1 MEPRDLALLRIPS
14 APSVSPDGCR
24 IAVSVSR
31 IDLEED
37 AYRAQI
43 WVLPVAPA
51 RTSGDGPRAFT
62 HGYRDTE
69 PRWSPDGRW
78 LAFLRAVK
86 GGKAQLHVMP
96 ADGGEPRPLCEHPL
110 GVSEPV
116 WSPDSTRIAYIARV
130 PEPGRYESGPEA
142 RPAGRE
148 APRRITRLR
157 YRRDNVGF
165 LIDQPARLHVVEIGV
180 DAGPPLTLT
189 TGGADVAGPAFS
201 PDGRWIA
208 VATRKEESET
218 SMAGD
223 ILLIAADGGER
234 RWVTASS
241 TTVGP
246 PTFSL
251 DGRTLYYTG
260 SEQLDAARAAVLF
273 AVPTD
278 ASAAPRA
285 LSDPETDDLHD
296 SHSAARPLA
305 TPTGVLVVSARRG
318 ALELV
323 RVPDGDGPVERLVT
337 GAQQICDVAV
347 GGQTVAV
354 IRATDVCPGEV
365 AILEE
370 GRLRVLSEFSAPLA
384 RGTSLRPLCELTA
397 TAPDGY
403 PVHGWLVLP
412 AGTGPFPVLLVIH
425 GGPFTQF
432 GYSFF
437 DEAQAYAGAGYAVVL
452 ANPRGSSGYGE
463 SHGRAILGE
472 VGGLDRADLLAVL
485 DAACAHEAVDAT
497 RVGVM
502 GGSYGGLMTTWLAG
516 HDGARFQAAI
526 SERALNAWDSF
537 TGSSDIGWFFTRD
550 YVGQDPVRAAAQSP
564 LTFAGNI
571 EIPMLL
577 IHSEL
582 DWRCPVEQA
591 QRLFVAL
598 KLRGVPVEMLLFPG
612 EGHELSRS
620 GLPSHRLARFEAILE
635 WWARHLAAPR

>member
-1 MEPRDLALLRIPS
+1 MEPRDLSLLRIPS
-14 APSVSPDGCR
+14 APSVSPDGR
-24 IAVSVSR
+24 RVAVSVGR
-31 IDLEED
+31 IDLDDD

-43 WVLPVAPA
+43 WVLPVSPAPA
-51 RTSGDGPRAFT
+51 TNERPRAFT
-62 HGYRDTE
+62 HGYRDSV

-78 LAFLRAVK
+78 LAFLRAAK

-96 ADGGEPRPLCEHPL
+96 ADGGEPRQLCEHPL

-116 WSPDSTRIAYIARV
+116 WSPDSTRIAYVARL
-130 PEPGRYESGPEA
+130 PEPGRYESGPDA
-142 RPAGRE
+142 RPPGRE
-148 APRRITRLR
+148 APRRITSLR

-165 LIDQPARLHVVEIGV
+165 LGDQPARLHVVELG
-180 DAGPPLTLT
+180 DDPAQPRLLT
-189 TGGADVAGPAFS
+189 TWGADVTGPAFS

-208 VATRKEESET
+208 VATRKEEPET

-223 ILLIAADGGER
+223 VLLVAADGGEV
-234 RWVTASS
+234 RWVTTSS
-241 TTVGP
+241 TSVGP

-251 DGRTLYYTG
+251 DGRTLYYAG
-260 SEQLDAARAAVLF
+260 SEHLDAARAAVLF
-273 AVPTD
+273 SVPTD
-278 ASAAPRA
+278 GSAPARA
-285 LSDPETDDLHD
+285 LTDPETDDLHD

-305 TPTGVLVVSARRG
+305 TAEGVLVVSARRG
-318 ALELV
+318 ALELL
-323 RVPDGDGPVERLVT
+323 RVPGDGGSVERLTT
-337 GAQQICDVAV
+337 GDHQVCDFAV
-347 GGQTVAV
+347 GGDTVAV
-354 IRATDVCPGEV
+354 IRTTDVCPGEV
-365 AILEE
+365 AVLEG

-384 RGTSLRPLCELTA
+384 RGTSLRPMLELAA

-437 DEAQAYAGAGYAVVL
+437 DEAQVYAGAGYAVVL

-463 SHGRAILGE
+463 PHGRAILGD
-472 VGGLDRADLLAVL
+472 VGGLDRADLLALL

-516 HDGARFQAAI
+516 HDSGRFQAAI

-550 YVGQDPVRAAAQSP
+550 YVGEDPARVAAQSP
-564 LTFAGNI
+564 LTFAGDI
-571 EIPMLL
+571 QIPMLL
-577 IHSEL
+577 IHSEQ

-598 KLRGVPVEMLLFPG
+598 KLRGGQVEMLLFPG

-635 WWARHLAAPR
+635 WWARHLAAAS